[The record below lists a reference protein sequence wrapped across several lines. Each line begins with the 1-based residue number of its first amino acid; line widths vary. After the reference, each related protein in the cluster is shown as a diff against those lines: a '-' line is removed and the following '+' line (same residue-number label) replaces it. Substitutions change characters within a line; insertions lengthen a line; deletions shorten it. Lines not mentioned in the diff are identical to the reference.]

1 MAYYRRST
9 RECSVS
15 QLTPTLLQ
23 ADREYFQS
31 HNLGDLETEVRLCC
45 ETISEMKTGSWLTSW
60 LDAGEDSTIHTG
72 ILLTGQALVWMRD
85 GNRSGV
91 RAVGAK
97 LINIH
102 ARAYSSLFSHDA
114 MLEISGLLEDSKS
127 NIRGVIALGPE
138 AEAQKF
144 CEEVHLAIEKVNPTP
159 PWKWPPWLPWG
170 AILT

>member
-23 ADREYFQS
+23 AAREYFQP

-159 PWKWPPWLPWG
+159 PWKWPPWLG
-170 AILT
+170 GSR